1 MQILVAFMI
10 AIQASTIPVGFL
22 VIKSTHKEI
31 KVLKT
36 QEIALVDSIASTY
49 NINARELLKDN
60 NYFEVRTDW
69 NKLYVERKRV
79 VKKNG
84 KLKYKRWQKY

>member
-22 VIKSTHKEI
+22 VIESTHKEI

-79 VKKNG
+79 VKSNG